1 MDGLNIRRATSDDA
15 DAASTIMVDA
25 RHASAPAI
33 PPSAHSDDQIRVWF
47 RDVVLARCDVWLAD
61 EAGLLRGVMVLSEG
75 WIEQLYVAPGSTGRG
90 IGARLVRHAQ
100 DLAGGPLELWTFA
113 SNTGAARFYERHGFV
128 QVDRTD
134 GDNEEGEPDIRY
146 RWTPPQKRRDS

>member
-1 MDGLNIRRATSDDA
+1 MDGVHIRRARSDDA

-33 PPSAHSDDQIRVWF
+33 PPSVHSDDETRVWF
-47 RDVVLARCDVWLAD
+47 RQVVLAQCDVWVAD
-61 EAGLLRGVMVLSEG
+61 EAGHIRGVMVLSAG
-75 WIEQLYVAPGSTGRG
+75 WIEQLYLAPGWTGRG

-100 DLAGGPLELWTFA
+100 DLAVGPLELWTFA
-113 SNTGAARFYERHGFV
+113 SNLGAARFYERHGFV

-146 RWTPPQKRRDS
+146 RWTPPLEGRDS

>member
-1 MDGLNIRRATSDDA
+1 VNIRRARWDDA
-15 DAASTIMVDA
+15 DAASAIMVDA
-25 RHASAPAI
+25 RHASVPAI
-33 PPSAHSDDQIRVWF
+33 PAPVHSDDQIRLWF
-47 RDVVLARCDVWLAD
+47 RQVVLAQCDVWVAVHS
-61 EAGLLRGVMVLSEG
+61 AHIRGVMVVTTG
-75 WIEQLYVAPGSTGRG
+75 WIEHLYIAPEWTGRG
-90 IGARLVRHAQ
+90 IGARLVRQAQ
-100 DLAGGPLELWTFA
+100 KVAVGPLELWTFA